1 MLSYKV
7 FENTLVGAR
16 HPVYFSS
23 IFEDEECRHVLD
35 LVGLGDHVTLFHIYQ
50 IKLHLGEI
58 LRQSVESSTHAFA
71 GCIVLSEVH
80 DDYRVPSRPC
90 FDSFSESGTVIQ
102 VSKHPRC
109 LLLRNTT
116 ACNLTTRLFLGS
128 WIFCS

>member
-7 FENTLVGAR
+7 FKNTLVGAR
-16 HPVYFSS
+16 HPIYFGS
-23 IFEDEECRHVLD
+23 IFEDEEGRHVFD
-35 LVGLGDHVTLFHIYQ
+35 LVCLCDHVTLFHIYQ

-80 DDYRVPSRPC
+80 DDSRVSSCPC

-102 VSKHPRC
+102 VSKHPSC

-116 ACNLTTRLFLGS
+116 ASNLTTRLFLRS
-128 WIFCS
+128 WIFCG